1 VKVKFVIIVVLLA
14 LCQVVLAQQYNIR
27 ADTNINLRSCAGTNC
42 RTVETVPAG
51 TVLQVVGS
59 FNRWLK
65 INRNGNEVW
74 MADWVNYT
82 RIQGN
87 SAPAAPAAQPVQSPA
102 TQPQSEVDNYCFTIW
117 TCTTEEDWVRGY
129 HAYQNNEA
137 TSSAVAQPVV
147 SPNVHGRYYRFEGH
161 GSWTTH
167 GVYLEAGRW
176 ESRLT
181 TNDFGIVHAHPP
193 VGQRCFY
200 RYLDSYGHFNNKW
213 GGTPFE
219 VTINRVYRNCTV
231 SLEISN
237 NSDHW
242 VLELT
247 KVG

>member
-1 VKVKFVIIVVLLA
+1 MKVKLA
-14 LCQVVLAQQYNIR
+14 LIITLFALCNIIFAQPYNIR
-27 ADTNINLRSCAGTNC
+27 ADASINLRSCAGTNC
-42 RTVETVPAG
+42 DVVETVPAG
-51 TVLQVVGS
+51 TVLQVVGR

-65 INRNGNEVW
+65 ISRNSTEVW
-74 MADWVNYT
+74 MADWVNFT
-82 RIQGN
+82 RVQGN
-87 SAPAAPAAQPVQSPA
+87 SAPAVQPAQPAQQPVAS
-102 TQPQSEVDNYCFTIW
+102 QPQGEVDNYCFTIW
-117 TCTTEEDWVRGY
+117 TCTTEEDWIRGY
-129 HAYQNNEA
+129 NAYQNNQG
-137 TSSAVAQPVV
+137 SAAPQVQVPV
-147 SPNVHGRYYRFEGH
+147 NVHNQYYRFEGH

-167 GVYLEAGRW
+167 GVYLGAGRW

-193 VGQRCFY
+193 TGQRCFY

-231 SLEISN
+231 SLEVSN